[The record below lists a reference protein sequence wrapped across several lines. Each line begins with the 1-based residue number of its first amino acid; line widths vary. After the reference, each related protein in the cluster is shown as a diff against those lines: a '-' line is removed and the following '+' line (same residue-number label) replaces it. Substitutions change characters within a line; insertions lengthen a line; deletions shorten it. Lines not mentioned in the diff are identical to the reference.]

1 MSHHNCYHDGR
12 KCTQEPPESDRF
24 HDGYFIAHRHFS
36 NNSHWIGMEIACRQW
51 EARPP
56 VPGYPKEVDVARG
69 YRAWLTDEKRRIPT
83 DAEIAEYLAKRA
95 K

>member
-1 MSHHNCYHDGR
+1 MSHHDCCKDG
-12 KCTQEPPESDRF
+12 KVCPESDRF
-24 HDGYFIAHRHFS
+24 HDGYFIAYRHFS